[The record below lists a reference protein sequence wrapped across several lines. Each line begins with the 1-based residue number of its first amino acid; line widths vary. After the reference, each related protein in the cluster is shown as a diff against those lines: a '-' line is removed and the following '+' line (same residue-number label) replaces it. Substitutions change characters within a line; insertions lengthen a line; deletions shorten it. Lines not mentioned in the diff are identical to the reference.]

1 MPEAATKAA
10 SIASQFKDPDLF
22 REAAYIDGQWVTAS
36 KTFPVD
42 NPATGEIIA
51 NVPDLGASETRQAIE
66 AANRAFPAWS
76 KKTAKERAV
85 ILRKWFDLLL
95 ANQEDLAKLMTL
107 EQGKPLAEA
116 KGEVA
121 YAGAFIEWFA
131 EEGKRIYGDTIPQHQ
146 SDKRIV
152 VIKQPVGVVA
162 AITPWNFP
170 LAMIARKA
178 GPALAS
184 GCTLVIKPAE
194 QTPLS
199 ALALAVLGERAG
211 VPKGVFNVITGS
223 RSKSAANSPRIRS
236 CASSPSPVPPKSASS
251 SW

>member
-1 MPEAATKAA
+1 
-10 SIASQFKDPDLF
+10 
-22 REAAYIDGQWVTAS
+22 
-36 KTFPVD
+36 
-42 NPATGEIIA
+42 
-51 NVPDLGASETRQAIE
+51 
-66 AANRAFPAWS
+66 
-76 KKTAKERAV
+76 

-131 EEGKRIYGDTIPQHQ
+131 EEGTRIYGAPIPQHQ

-178 GPALAS
+178 GPALAA
-184 GCTLVIKPAE
+184 GCTFVCKPAS
-194 QTPLS
+194 QTPYS
-199 ALALAVLGERAG
+199 ALAAAALAARAG
-211 VPKGVFNVITGS
+211 VPAGVLSIVTGTDS
-223 RSKSAANSPRIRS
+223 VAIGAEMTSNP
-236 CASSPSPVPPKSASS
+236 
-251 SW
+251 